1 MFQLIHWFSSNQDF
15 ENKDTVA
22 LLDTLMDG
30 IVCPTDTALRD
41 FSAKCIKEFL
51 KWSLKQK
58 KKKVHRI
65 TASVLFLLRKNEC
78 TFYTVPVIYRFYIST
93 IRRWKMK
100 MRGK

>member
-1 MFQLIHWFSSNQDF
+1 MFQLIHWFSSNKDF
-15 ENKDTVA
+15 ESKDTVA

-58 KKKVHRI
+58 KKKVHEKCLKLKAEIFPRNLWI
-65 TASVLFLLRKNEC
+65 LHQIFL
-78 TFYTVPVIYRFYIST
+78 IYSNGFDHQ
-93 IRRWKMK
+93 
-100 MRGK
+100 GD

>member
-1 MFQLIHWFSSNQDF
+1 MQKYFWQVSRQLFEPLMFQLIHWFSSNKDF

-58 KKKVHRI
+58 KKKVI
-65 TASVLFLLRKNEC
+65 
-78 TFYTVPVIYRFYIST
+78 FYNSHTT
-93 IRRWKMK
+93 W
-100 MRGK
+100 

>member
-1 MFQLIHWFSSNQDF
+1 MSIYLCIAPPVYKKYFWQVSRQLFEPLMFQLIHWFSSNKDF

-58 KKKVHRI
+58 KKKVIICKILNAR
-65 TASVLFLLRKNEC
+65 
-78 TFYTVPVIYRFYIST
+78 
-93 IRRWKMK
+93 
-100 MRGK
+100 